1 MTLVVLAA
9 AWIAGLLIGLEM
21 GLEMDVYL
29 PALVALS
36 LAALLL
42 ACLFRLRRLPALAP
56 VLALAALAGLLR
68 VEAVGE
74 QAGLSPLDSF
84 QPVKVRGL
92 ITSDPEVSGPGVE
105 FVLSVDAVDVGEGW
119 LSDKGRVLVF
129 ARPTWEMV
137 EAREEPYF
145 RYGDTL
151 ELTGRLEEPPF
162 LGDFDYPAYLAAQGI
177 HHTMPFPAEVYLV
190 DEGGGSAL
198 RGLIYGLRRRV
209 SESID
214 SALPEP
220 HASLAQALLLGLR
233 GRMPQ
238 EITEDFRSTGTSHL
252 LAISGLHVGVLLAVS
267 LGASVWLVGRR
278 RQLYLALP
286 LGAIWLYALVS
297 GLSPSVERAAIMGSI
312 YLLALAIGRPRSI
325 LPALGLAAAVM
336 AAIEPQILRQ
346 VSFQLSFTAVAGI
359 ALLTHRVNTGVT
371 TGSPAWWEG
380 FPLFTSDGGGWRKG
394 LLRALLLVVAVSVAA
409 TLATLPLIAFNFHRI
424 PTLGIPATVMALP
437 ALPFLLITSAI
448 SAIFD
453 MVHPQVGQAVG
464 WSAWVFLEYILQI
477 VRLFAQV
484 PGSAVSVPSFNSI
497 LVWAYYTAFALL
509 VLVPGGPGKLR
520 QLVRGLAAG
529 SRAGEQA
536 SESDDIALG
545 NRTQDGGRL
554 PVKGTYLVAGVG
566 LAVFT
571 GLLWSYIAAGPDG
584 KLHVHFLDVG
594 QGDSILIVT
603 PEGRQVLVDGGPGEI
618 EAVGAVG
625 SRLPFMDRDLDMV
638 VATHPDEDHFRGLIE
653 VLDRYR
659 VDAVLESST
668 VSTSPLYQG
677 WRKVLEDRQ
686 PQRIVAVMGQT
697 IALDGSTRL
706 EVLNPPA
713 RPIRGVGSDSNNNG
727 VVLRLVYDEVSFLL
741 TADIEAE
748 VEERLVREGYALE
761 STVLKVSH
769 HGSRSSTTPQFLAA
783 VSPRAAVVSAGAD
796 NPYGH
801 PHPEVMGRLKATLG
815 EEMVYLTAEQGD
827 IEFITDGKR
836 LWIKEGGK

>member
-42 ACLFRLRRLPALAP
+42 ACLLRLRRLPALAP

-74 QAGLSPLDSF
+74 QAGLSPPDSF

-137 EAREEPYF
+137 QARGEPYF

-151 ELTGRLEEPPF
+151 ELTGRLEEPPL

-190 DEGGGSAL
+190 DEDGGSPARSL
-198 RGLIYGLRRRV
+198 LYGLRHRV

-220 HASLAQALLLGLR
+220 QASLAQALLLGLR

-325 LPALGLAAAVM
+325 LPALGMAAAVM

-359 ALLTHRVNTGVT
+359 ALLTHRVNTGVA

-464 WSAWVFLEYILQI
+464 WSAWVFLEYILWI

-484 PGSAVSVPSFNSI
+484 PGSAISVPSFSSL
-497 LVWAYYTAFALL
+497 LVWAYYTAFAML
-509 VLVPGGPGKLR
+509 VLMPGGPGRLR

-529 SRAGEQA
+529 NRAGEQA

-571 GLLWSYIAAGPDG
+571 SLLWSYIAAGPDG

-677 WRKVLEDRQ
+677 WLNVLEDRQ

-697 IALDGSTRL
+697 IALDGVTWL

-713 RPIRGVGSDSNNNG
+713 HPILGIGSDSNNNG
-727 VVLRLVYDEVSFLL
+727 VVMRLVYDEVSFLL

-748 VEERLVREGYALE
+748 AEESLLREGRTVE
-761 STVLKVSH
+761 STVLKVAH

-783 VSPRAAVVSAGAD
+783 VNPKAAVVSSGAD

-801 PHPEVMGRLKATLG
+801 PHPEVIGRLKATLG